1 MRGDPTI
8 LTEARHVMRR
18 VAVGIQTF
26 SIGVCVGMLCAAGA
40 RGAPAEGPA
49 VGTQT
54 ADELDEVVVTG
65 SHIHG
70 TDAAGSKLLVIT
82 REQID
87 ASGYERIEDVLA
99 TVTQNFSRTNAATR
113 DGDEINNYD
122 NRGAEVQLRGLGLG
136 TTLTLVNGQRQGA
149 SGYQGSFVDISSIP
163 ASAVERI
170 EILPE
175 GASALYGADAIGG
188 VVNVILRK
196 DFEGFE
202 ARARASTA
210 GGDATERTIAGL
222 WGHAGPDGHA
232 LLGFQYDDSRALA
245 CSARTYCA
253 ANGDFRR
260 FGGSDLRGVGGNP
273 GTILDPV
280 TRAPI
285 AAIPRGQDGSNLTA
299 TQLIP
304 GTANY
309 TNSVIDNDILPQQEM
324 RSVFLSA
331 AYMLSR
337 HWELSVDGRYSSR
350 EFDSTFPQP
359 TGTFLVPASNA
370 FNHLGGPVRVA
381 YDFTADVGPVVDH
394 GRTETS
400 FISTGIKGVLPRGW
414 QLRLSTAYSKSS
426 TRFFEYNNLNTG
438 AIDVLL
444 ASADPATALNLF
456 GDGSHTAPATL
467 AALRNQSVALDYP
480 DEFTTAMASVIADGT
495 LFTGPAGP
503 IRFAGGGDFR
513 REHSVGLSVAL
524 SPENRGRDAAA
535 AFAEL
540 AIPIAGAAANSTLN
554 LLDLSLAG
562 RYDHYSDTA
571 SSFNPKVGLSWRP
584 FRILKLRGNW
594 GTSFRPPP
602 FLWSNPDLIGDG
614 EIRVVSDPKSP
625 QGTLALLLFGTL
637 KDLKPETATAWS
649 VGADVAPP
657 AAPNFSLSMTY
668 FDIDYKGKIRNVGP
682 NTADFLAFETQLASL
697 ITRNPTQ
704 AQIDAVCQSVR
715 RLFGTGN
722 CSEPIAVIIDG
733 RFRNLARIKTRGV
746 DFTLDYAIDSAR
758 GRWAFGLSGTYTFAQ
773 EQQITPTAP
782 VFDLINT
789 VGSPLKQRWAAH
801 LSWSS
806 RGWTVQTTVNFSGA
820 YLDPGSVRERGVDS
834 WTTVDFNLG
843 YRVEGGQGWI
853 ANTQCNLGVNNLFDQ
868 SPPFIDQFDPLAG
881 VFGYDAANA
890 SLVGR
895 QVSLQ
900 LVKRWGP

>member
-1 MRGDPTI
+1 
-8 LTEARHVMRR
+8 MRR
-18 VAVGIQTF
+18 LAVGIQTT
-26 SIGVCVGMLCAAGA
+26 SIGICVGMLCAAGA

-70 TDAAGSKLLVIT
+70 ADAAGSKLLVIT

-99 TVTQNFSRTNAATR
+99 IVTQNFNRTNAATR
-113 DGDEINNYD
+113 DGKEVDNYD
-122 NRGAEVQLRGLGLG
+122 NRGAEVQLRGLGVG

-149 SGYQGSFVDISSIP
+149 TGYQGSFVDVSSIP

-202 ARARASTA
+202 ARVRASTA
-210 GGDATERTIAGL
+210 GGDATERTSAGL

-245 CSARTYCA
+245 CSARTFCA

-260 FGGSDLRGVGGNP
+260 FGGRDLRGVGGNP
-273 GTILDPV
+273 GTILDLV
-280 TRAPI
+280 TGVPI

-299 TQLIP
+299 TQLVP

-309 TNSVIDNDILPQQEM
+309 TNSVIDNDILPQQKM

-331 AYMLSR
+331 AYILSR

-350 EFDSTFPQP
+350 EFNSTFPQP
-359 TGTFLVPASNA
+359 TGAFLVPASNA
-370 FNHLGGPVRVA
+370 FNHLGGPVLVA
-381 YDFTADVGPVVDH
+381 YDLTADVGPVVDN
-394 GRTETS
+394 GRTATS

-456 GDGSHTAPATL
+456 GDGSHTARATL

-513 REHSVGLSVAL
+513 REHSVGLSIAL

-535 AFAEL
+535 GFAEL
-540 AIPIAGAAANSTLN
+540 AVPLVGAQEGSTLDR
-554 LLDLSLAG
+554 LGLSLTG
-562 RYDHYSDTA
+562 RYDHYSDAGGT
-571 SSFNPKVGLSWRP
+571 FNPKFGLSWRP
-584 FRILKLRGNW
+584 FRALGIRGNW
-594 GTSFRPPP
+594 GTSFRAPP
-602 FLWSNPDLIGDG
+602 FFWSNPDLIGDG
-614 EIRVVSDPKSP
+614 GIEVVNDPKSP
-625 QGTLALLLFGTL
+625 TGRSRVLEIFGSSQ
-637 KDLKPETATAWS
+637 DLKPETSTAWS

-657 AAPNFSLSMTY
+657 AAPNLSLSVTY
-668 FDIDYKGKIRNVGP
+668 FDIDYKGKIGGTGTLV
-682 NTADFLAFETQLASL
+682 ADFLTQEAQLAAL

-704 AQIDAVCQSVR
+704 AQIDALCNSITFR
-715 RLFGTGN
+715 RGSKTD
-722 CSEPIAVIIDG
+722 CSLPIAAIVDG
-733 RFRNLARIKTRGV
+733 RIRNYANVKTRGV
-746 DFTLDYAIDSAR
+746 DVDLGYAIDSAR
-758 GRWAFGLSGTYTFAQ
+758 GKWTFGLNGTYIFFQ
-773 EQQITPTAP
+773 DQQLTVTSP
-782 VFDLINT
+782 VFDYVNT
-789 VGSPLKQRWAAH
+789 VGNPLKLRFAGRLA
-801 LSWSS
+801 WSS
-806 RGWTVQTTVNFSGA
+806 KGWTVLTTVNYTGA
-820 YLDPGSVRERGVDS
+820 YQDPGSVRERGVDS